1 MRKVLLVILTT
12 ISLNCY
18 AQGFVSFSGTMAEN
32 YLDNLHGN
40 LELMGGYNN
49 SNCSFNIGA
58 SLYLNTTSNRFE
70 VLQAQVAY
78 LIDIPK
84 FPLEI
89 RTGYLFLPHLNTSIQ
104 EHIWHL
110 QASYMHPHVE
120 VTLGYLIRTYSSAN
134 THYSEFNDFLYSIRA
149 YVWEKGNQYNINFA
163 ISNFNDLYIERSIN
177 PHIRMQV
184 SYAYPL
190 YLRYFVEGLYGGAGI
205 GNIYFEHY
213 QWSLKLGLIWNI

>member
-1 MRKVLLVILTT
+1 MRKLLLVILTT

-49 SNCSFNIGA
+49 SNCSFNIGG

-70 VLQAQVAY
+70 ALQAQVAY

-120 VTLGYLIRTYSSAN
+120 VTLGYLIRTYYSEN
-134 THYSEFNDFLYSIRA
+134 TLYSEFNDFIYGIKA
-149 YVWEKGNQYNINFA
+149 YVWERGNQYNIEFA
-163 ISNFNDLYIERSIN
+163 ISNFNDLNIERSIN
-177 PHIRMQV
+177 PHIRTRI
-184 SYAYPL
+184 SYAYPRN
-190 YLRYFVEGLYGGAGI
+190 LRYFVEGLYGGAGI

-213 QWSLKLGLIWNI
+213 QWRVKLGLIWNI

>member
-1 MRKVLLVILTT
+1 MRKLLLVILTT
-12 ISLNCY
+12 ISLSCY

-70 VLQAQVAY
+70 ALQAQVAY

-120 VTLGYLIRTYSSAN
+120 VTLGYLIRTYSSEN
-134 THYSEFNDFLYSIRA
+134 TLYSEFNDFIYGIKA
-149 YVWEKGNQYNINFA
+149 YVWERGNQYNIEIA
-163 ISNFNDLYIERSIN
+163 ISNFNDLNIERSIN
-177 PHIRMQV
+177 PHIRTRI
-184 SYAYPL
+184 SYAYPRN
-190 YLRYFVEGLYGGAGI
+190 LRYFVEGLYGGAGI

-213 QWSLKLGLIWNI
+213 QWRVKLGLIWNI

>member
-1 MRKVLLVILTT
+1 MRKLLLVILTT

-49 SNCSFNIGA
+49 SNCSFYIGA

-70 VLQAQVAY
+70 ALQAQVAY

-120 VTLGYLIRTYSSAN
+120 VTLGYLIRTYSSEN
-134 THYSEFNDFLYSIRA
+134 TLYSEFNDFIYGIKA
-149 YVWEKGNQYNINFA
+149 YVWKKGNPYNIDVA

-177 PHIRMQV
+177 PHVRLRG
-184 SYAYPL
+184 SYSYPKNL
-190 YLRYFVEGLYGGAGI
+190 TYFIEGLYGGSGV
-205 GNIYFEHY
+205 GNIYFEHS
-213 QWSLKLGLIWNI
+213 QWRVKLGLTWNI

>member
-1 MRKVLLVILTT
+1 MRKLLLVILTT

-70 VLQAQVAY
+70 ALQAQVAY

-120 VTLGYLIRTYSSAN
+120 VTLGYLIRTYSSEN
-134 THYSEFNDFLYSIRA
+134 TLYSEFNDFIYGIKA
-149 YVWEKGNQYNINFA
+149 YVWERGNQYNIEIA
-163 ISNFNDLYIERSIN
+163 ISNFNDLNIERSIN
-177 PHIRMQV
+177 PHIRTRI
-184 SYAYPL
+184 SYAYPRN
-190 YLRYFVEGLYGGAGI
+190 LRYFVEGLYGGAGI

-213 QWSLKLGLIWNI
+213 QWRVKLGLIWNI

>member
-1 MRKVLLVILTT
+1 MRKLLLVILTT

-70 VLQAQVAY
+70 ALQAQVAY

-120 VTLGYLIRTYSSAN
+120 VTLGYLIRTYYSEN
-134 THYSEFNDFLYSIRA
+134 TLYSEFNDFIYGIKA
-149 YVWEKGNQYNINFA
+149 YVWERGNQYNIEFA
-163 ISNFNDLYIERSIN
+163 ISNFNDLNIERSIN
-177 PHIRMQV
+177 PHIRTRI
-184 SYAYPL
+184 SYAYPRN
-190 YLRYFVEGLYGGAGI
+190 LRYFVEGLYGGAGI

-213 QWSLKLGLIWNI
+213 QWRVKLGLIWNI

>member
-1 MRKVLLVILTT
+1 MRKLLLVILTT

-40 LELMGGYNN
+40 LELLGGYNN
-49 SNCSFNIGA
+49 GNCSFNIGA

-70 VLQAQVAY
+70 ALQAQVAY

-120 VTLGYLIRTYSSAN
+120 VTLGYLIRTYSSEN
-134 THYSEFNDFLYSIRA
+134 TLYYEFNDFIYGIKA
-149 YVWEKGNQYNINFA
+149 YVWERGNQYNIEFA
-163 ISNFNDLYIERSIN
+163 ISNFNDLNIERSIN
-177 PHIRMQV
+177 PHIRTRI
-184 SYAYPL
+184 SYAYPRN
-190 YLRYFVEGLYGGAGI
+190 LRYFVEGLYGGAGI

-213 QWSLKLGLIWNI
+213 QWRVKLGLIWNI

>member
-1 MRKVLLVILTT
+1 MKKLLLVILTT

-18 AQGFVSFSGTMAEN
+18 AQGFVTFSGTMAEN

-40 LELMGGYNN
+40 LELLGGYNN

-70 VLQAQVAY
+70 ALQAQVAY

-120 VTLGYLIRTYSSAN
+120 VTLGYLIRTYSSEN
-134 THYSEFNDFLYSIRA
+134 TLYSEFNDFIYGIKA
-149 YVWEKGNQYNINFA
+149 YVWERGNQYNIEFA
-163 ISNFNDLYIERSIN
+163 ISNFNDLSIERSIN
-177 PHIRMQV
+177 PYIRTRI
-184 SYAYPL
+184 SYAYPRN
-190 YLRYFVEGLYGGAGI
+190 LRYFVEGLYGGAGI

-213 QWSLKLGLIWNI
+213 QWRVKLGLTWNI

>member
-1 MRKVLLVILTT
+1 MKKLLLVILTT

-70 VLQAQVAY
+70 ALQAQVAY

-120 VTLGYLIRTYSSAN
+120 VTLGYLIRTYSSEN
-134 THYSEFNDFLYSIRA
+134 TLYSEFNDFIYGIKA
-149 YVWEKGNQYNINFA
+149 YVWERGNQYNIEFA
-163 ISNFNDLYIERSIN
+163 ISNFNDLNIERSIN
-177 PHIRMQV
+177 PHIRTRI
-184 SYAYPL
+184 SYAYPRN
-190 YLRYFVEGLYGGAGI
+190 LRYFVEGLYGGAGI

-213 QWSLKLGLIWNI
+213 QWRVKLGLIWNI

>member
-1 MRKVLLVILTT
+1 MKKLLLVILTT

-32 YLDNLHGN
+32 YLNNLHGN

-70 VLQAQVAY
+70 ALQAQVAY

-120 VTLGYLIRTYSSAN
+120 VTLGYLIRTYYSEN
-134 THYSEFNDFLYSIRA
+134 TLYSEFNDFIYGIKA
-149 YVWEKGNQYNINFA
+149 YVWERGNQYNIEFA
-163 ISNFNDLYIERSIN
+163 ISNFNDLNIERSIN
-177 PHIRMQV
+177 PHIRTRI
-184 SYAYPL
+184 SYAYPRN
-190 YLRYFVEGLYGGAGI
+190 LRYFVEGLYGGAGI

-213 QWSLKLGLIWNI
+213 QWRVKLGLIWNI

>member
-1 MRKVLLVILTT
+1 MKKLLLVILTT

-32 YLDNLHGN
+32 YLNNLHGN

-70 VLQAQVAY
+70 ALQAQVAY

-120 VTLGYLIRTYSSAN
+120 VTLGYLIRTYYSEN
-134 THYSEFNDFLYSIRA
+134 TLYSEFNDFIYGIKA
-149 YVWEKGNQYNINFA
+149 YVWERGNQYNIEFA
-163 ISNFNDLYIERSIN
+163 ISNFNDLNIERSIN
-177 PHIRMQV
+177 PHIRMRM
-184 SYAYPL
+184 SYAYPRFL
-190 YLRYFVEGLYGGAGI
+190 TYFVEGLYGGAGI

-213 QWSLKLGLIWNI
+213 QWRVKLGLIWNI